1 MQNMTEINELT
12 GFSIWLLQN
21 IGEIALWLS
30 AAGLVVVFWI
40 IFQIMNLILN
50 KKKKK
55 TLQFIQEDLQR
66 VEKKIDKLLKNK
78 K

>member
-1 MQNMTEINELT
+1 MTEINELT